1 MRWFLC
7 LSMLVVLSASTF
19 GQDNLSQPASTKSDA
34 LRHAQIKSEVGPL
47 FNSLSS
53 KDQAWAAYLS
63 GKYGLREYIPDIFD
77 LLQRSFANLLDQN
90 YLICLI
96 AFDSLIQ
103 LDAAIAATE
112 LMPLYK
118 RFPDEVTILLARRP
132 KENQEALLAIARRIN
147 PQEKNRQYWL
157 AACNLLA
164 ATEAKGFAAHLLEE
178 MTIALD
184 VNVTDRTGV
193 GMGGSGSGGC
203 AACGFGS
210 YQVPDDFPPI
220 AIYALVDKAESG
232 GVVVAPGKPSIY
244 YGRTVVDAKTREG
257 VPAGRS
263 RYCWQKKDYV
273 LEYLAALLKTDVG
286 GLQFTDKPS
295 RQIEWENSSHY
306 IGMVSI
312 FRSEIE
318 RGYAELKSR
327 LLERGLLSTSES
339 ELLRPRITVRVLD
352 SRGDK
357 RIKLPDIPGEVKGSQ
372 ND

>member
-1 MRWFLC
+1 
-7 LSMLVVLSASTF
+7 MLAVLTASTF
-19 GQDNLSQPASTKSDA
+19 GQDNLPQPASTKSEA
-34 LRHAQIKSEVGPL
+34 PLHEQIKSEVGAL
-47 FNSLSS
+47 FNSPLS

-63 GKYGLREYIPDIFD
+63 GKYGLREYIPPIFE
-77 LLQRSFANLLDQN
+77 LLQRSSANLQDQN
-90 YLICLI
+90 RLICLI

-103 LDAAIAATE
+103 LDATIAATE

-118 RFPDEVTILLARRP
+118 TFPDEVTILLARRP
-132 KENQEALLAIARRIN
+132 KENQEALLAIARQIN
-147 PQEKNRQYWL
+147 PQEANRQYWL

-193 GMGGSGSGGC
+193 GMGGGIGTGC

-210 YQVPDDFPPI
+210 YPVPDDFPPI
-220 AIYALVDKAESG
+220 AIYALVDKAEPG
-232 GVVVAPGKPSIY
+232 VVVVAPGEHPIY
-244 YGRTVVDAKTREG
+244 YGRTVVDAKMREG

-263 RYCWQKKDYV
+263 RYCWRKKDYV

-295 RQIEWENSSHY
+295 RHIEWRNGSHY
-306 IGMVSI
+306 KAMVSI

-318 RGYAELKSR
+318 GGYAELKSR
-327 LLERGLLSTSES
+327 LLERGVLSTSES
-339 ELLRPRITVRVLD
+339 ELLRPRITVRVFD
-352 SRGDK
+352 SRGDQ
-357 RIKLPDIPGEVKGSQ
+357 RGQAAGPTGRNQRVEE
-372 ND
+372 